1 MHVKYWKNLS
11 FYPSGQ
17 AKLTMSL
24 LQLLRIEKKSLNSS
38 TQQTYQGLER
48 NKGHFEIRLTVP
60 LRTQL
65 HHCPRGTG
73 NNNCL
78 FLLFHLEESKPFHPK
93 LQRRNEVMG
102 PQFSEGKK
110 LILVEGWDHDVYYNS
125 DSCLR
130 SAYGIFS
137 ASGVI
142 IPFYVWEIQIVS
154 MTCNEIYCN
163 LHAMGQ

>member
-1 MHVKYWKNLS
+1 MHVKYWIIKS

-24 LQLLRIEKKSLNSS
+24 LQLLWIAKCFLS
-38 TQQTYQGLER
+38 TLQTSQGLER
-48 NKGHFEIRLTVP
+48 NQGHFDIRLTVS
-60 LRTQL
+60 LKTQL

-130 SAYGIFS
+130 SAYGIFT
-137 ASGVI
+137 AIGVI